1 MDISVWVG
9 SLDLVVGR
17 GVKVERLADNIY
29 DIIPKCSVECER
41 TELNN
46 TGQSQVEG
54 VIVHFGLKGK
64 VHTSSTS
71 SRRMVR
77 HRASLQ

>member
-41 TELNN
+41 TELKQHGSI
-46 TGQSQVEG
+46 T
-54 VIVHFGLKGK
+54 
-64 VHTSSTS
+64 
-71 SRRMVR
+71 R
-77 HRASLQ
+77 